1 MAEIKELEAGFEL
14 ECETLP
20 VLPLRGLVAFP
31 DMLIHFDVGRLISMK
46 ALEQSMKDNQRLF
59 LTAQRDIR
67 TDSPEEDDLYTVGT
81 VCTIK
86 QILKLPGDNIRV
98 LVEGTHRAAVE
109 EFSMQENCLFAKVF
123 RLETDPGRTAQRRK
137 QALIRTLQER
147 FEDYAALS
155 SHLSRD
161 VVLTVLDGGEPGYLA
176 DYVAQNTP
184 LEFEVKQELLEELRD
199 VRRLEQVIRIIGNE
213 IEILRIESDLQEKLK
228 EQVDKNQREYYLRE
242 QMKVIQNEL
251 GEQDFSDEVDEYREK
266 IRALK
271 LPQELEEKLLKEAGR
286 LEKMQPLSAESGV
299 IRTYL
304 DTCLELPWNT
314 TTKENI
320 NLAEAR
326 KILDRDHYGLDKV
339 KDRILEFLAVKSLA
353 PQLKGQVLC
362 LVGPPGVGKT
372 SIVRSIA
379 EAMGRKYARM
389 SLGGV
394 RDEAD
399 IRGHRKTYIGA
410 MPGRIMTALTQA
422 GSKNCLLLM
431 DEIDK
436 MGADSR
442 GDPAA
447 ALLEV
452 LDIEQNNAFRDHF
465 IELPFD
471 LTDVLFITT
480 ANTLDTIPRPL
491 LDRME
496 IIEISSYTEQE
507 KAEIAMRHL
516 LPKQLE
522 KHGLKKSNLSLSR
535 ETMLYLIDAYTR
547 EAGVRRLEQMIA
559 KVCRKAAKIIADD
572 HQAKG
577 TDATRRRVA
586 VTRSNMEKFLG
597 TPRYKQDNVNKK
609 DEVGVVNGLAWTS
622 VGGEMLQVEVNV
634 IPGTG
639 KLEITGNLGKVMEE
653 SAKAA
658 VTYVRSSAKDLGV
671 DPMFYKD
678 SDIHIHFPEAAI
690 PKDGPSAGVTM
701 TTAIASV
708 VTGIPVRY
716 DVAMTGEVTLR
727 GRVMPIGGLKEKTMA
742 AYRAGIKTVIV
753 PAENEPDLQ
762 DIDPIV
768 RKNIEFVTAE
778 TMKTV
783 LDTALRR
790 PAQQETALS
799 AGPHPT
805 LPVVPS
811 ATPTRITRQGE
822 VC

>member
-1 MAEIKELEAGFEL
+1 MSQQIDTIENEDLLKT
-14 ECETLP
+14 ETLP

-31 DMLIHFDVGRLISMK
+31 EMLIHFDVGRLISMK

-59 LTAQRDIR
+59 LVAQRDIR
-67 TDSPEEDDLYTVGT
+67 TDTPTEEDLYIFGTICTV
-81 VCTIK
+81 K

-98 LVEGTHRAAVE
+98 LVEGTCRAGVDDY
-109 EFSMQENCLFAKVF
+109 FMQDDCMFASVF
-123 RLETDPGRTAQRRK
+123 RVDTDPGRSSMRRK
-137 QALIRTLQER
+137 QALVRTLQDH
-147 FEDYAALS
+147 FETYASLT
-155 SHLSRD
+155 SHLSHD
-161 VVLTVLDGGEPGYLA
+161 VLLTVLDGGEPGYLA

-184 LEFEVKQELLEELRD
+184 IEYDTKQELLEELHD
-199 VRRLEQVIRIIGNE
+199 IRRLEKVIRVIGNE
-213 IEILRIESDLQEKLK
+213 IEILRIETDLQEKLK

-242 QMKVIQNEL
+242 QMKVIQTEL
-251 GEQDFSDEVDEYREK
+251 GEQDIGDEVEEYCDK
-266 IRALK
+266 IRALQ
-271 LPQELEEKLLKEAGR
+271 LNEECETKLLKEAAR
-286 LEKMQPLSAESGV
+286 LEKMQPMSAESGV

-304 DTCLELPWNT
+304 DTCLDLPWNM
-314 TTKENI
+314 TTKEQL
-320 NLAEAR
+320 NLKQAR
-326 KILDRDHYGLDKV
+326 KILDRDHYGLEKV
-339 KDRILEFLAVKSLA
+339 KDRIMEFLAVKSLA

-372 SIVRSIA
+372 SIVRSVA
-379 EAMGRKYARM
+379 EAMNRKYARM

-422 GSKNCLLLM
+422 GSKNCLILM

-436 MGADSR
+436 MGTDSR

-471 LTDVLFITT
+471 LSDVLFITT
-480 ANTLDTIPRPL
+480 ANSLDTIPRPL

-496 IIEISSYTEQE
+496 VIEISSYTEQE

-522 KHGLKKSNLSLSR
+522 KHGLKKANLSLTR
-535 ETMLYLIDAYTR
+535 ETMVYLIHSYTK
-547 EAGVRRLEQMIA
+547 EAGVRRLEQQIA
-559 KVCRKAAKIIADD
+559 TICRKAARIIADD
-572 HQAKG
+572 QQNNPQK
-577 TDATRRRVA
+577 TTRKRVS

-597 TPRYKQDNVNKK
+597 TPRYKQDNVSKK

-634 IPGTG
+634 VPGTG
-639 KLEITGNLGKVMEE
+639 KLELTGNLGKVMSE

-658 VTYVRSSAKDLGV
+658 VTYVRSTAKEWNIDA
-671 DPMFYKD
+671 MFYKD
-678 SDIHIHFPEAAI
+678 TDIHIHFPEAAI

-701 TTAIASV
+701 TTAITSAL
-708 VTGIPVRY
+708 TGIPVRH

-742 AYRAGIKTVIV
+742 AYRAGMKTVIV

-768 RKNIEFVTAE
+768 RENVTFVTAE

-783 LDTALRR
+783 LDTALCK
-790 PAQQETALS
+790 PAKES
-799 AGPHPT
+799 ADVSPL
-805 LPVVPS
+805 LPDIA
-811 ATPTRITRQGE
+811 ATPSTQTNRRGE
-822 VC
+822 LC